1 MSAGSDTLAIQNW
14 LSQLARG
21 DESARERL
29 IQSAEHRLLC
39 LTRKMLRTFPTV
51 RRWEQTDD
59 VFQNSVLKLH
69 NALAKVVPKT
79 VTEFMRFAAMIIR
92 RELIDLSRHYCGPQ
106 GIGRKHQS
114 DSNLDTA
121 AYNADG
127 SRGQGDEGGSLLW
140 WAEFHEAVETLP
152 TDLSEVVDLIWYQEL
167 TQPQAAEL
175 LGVSVRTIQRRWL
188 EARLRLHSQLGTL
201 PSETIGD

>member
-1 MSAGSDTLAIQNW
+1 MSAGSDTVSIQNW
-14 LSQLARG
+14 LVQLASG
-21 DESARERL
+21 DESAREKL

-69 NALAKVVPKT
+69 RALATVVPKN
-79 VTEFMRFAAMIIR
+79 VAEFMKFAAMIIR

-106 GIGRKHQS
+106 GMGRKHES
-114 DSNLDTA
+114 DLHLHTA
-121 AYNADG
+121 TYEAG
-127 SRGQGDEGGSLLW
+127 GIQGRGDEGSSLMW
-140 WAEFHEAVETLP
+140 WAEFHEAVEAMP
-152 TDLSEVVDLIWYQEL
+152 NELSEVVDLIWYQEL
-167 TQPQAAEL
+167 SQPEAAEL
-175 LGVSVRTIQRRWL
+175 LGVSVRTVQRRWL
-188 EARLRLHSQLGTL
+188 EARLKLHSRLGTL